1 MERENIFVFSQ
12 NVYHIFLNLG
22 LLTLRINLWRSK
34 YFKKMKPDFAWEVEE
49 VNFDQ
54 KNISKILSAFGRL
67 EPWSILDVVQFDQK
81 EELNFIPE
89 VFLDPTGSL
98 WSAFS
103 RVAVFWSSS
112 QLRKKQVSPPPH
124 SHYQPPSPHFW
135 AGCHFS
141 SPPHRHWG
149 HRGFRGSGGPPPPS
163 SPPSPH

>member
-1 MERENIFVFSQ
+1 MFIIFF
-12 NVYHIFLNLG
+12 INLG
-22 LLTLRINLWRSK
+22 LLTLSINLQRSK

-54 KNISKILSAFGRL
+54 KNISKICLRL
-67 EPWSILDVVQFDQK
+67 ENWSHDRSRMSYSLQ
-81 EELNFIPE
+81 ELNFIPE

-149 HRGFRGSGGPPPPS
+149 HRGFRGSGEPPPPS

>member
-22 LLTLRINLWRSK
+22 LLTLSINLQRSK

-49 VNFDQ
+49 VNFDKK
-54 KNISKILSAFGRL
+54 KNISKICLRL
-67 EPWSILDVVQFDQK
+67 ENWSHDRSRMSYSLQ
-81 EELNFIPE
+81 ELNIIPE

-141 SPPHRHWG
+141 SPPHWHWG
-149 HRGFRGSGGPPPPS
+149 HRGFQGSGGPPPPS

>member
-22 LLTLRINLWRSK
+22 LLTLRINLRRSK

-54 KNISKILSAFGRL
+54 KTYQKFCLRL
-67 EPWSILDVVQFDQK
+67 EGWSHDRSWMLYSL

-124 SHYQPPSPHFW
+124 SHFQPPSPHFW